1 MVDKRLYLVRLMDGE
16 IITLREEEYI
26 EQKDLGEEMSIIA
39 AGGPEG
45 ELLTL
50 TTEEAL
56 EYNLAD
62 GEADTV
68 EDLLGMY
75 QIVEVDGER
84 KVLTT
89 EGIAQKQME
98 FGDGGVKVIKSLKG
112 APQETVLITLADR
125 FVFFVTS
132 PLISGTLL
140 ALGTLGL
147 FVEIRTPGFGIPGIA
162 GLICLGLFFWGHR
175 LLNISADYAA
185 LAFIVGVALLLVEV
199 FVIPGFWYCGYRR
212 HCADVGQRLFRIPQ
226 CLQA

>member
-1 MVDKRLYLVRLMDGE
+1 
-16 IITLREEEYI
+16 
-26 EQKDLGEEMSIIA
+26 
-39 AGGPEG
+39 
-45 ELLTL
+45 
-50 TTEEAL
+50 
-56 EYNLAD
+56 
-62 GEADTV
+62 
-68 EDLLGMY
+68 MY

-98 FGDGGVKVIKSLKG
+98 FGDGGVKVIKSLQG
-112 APQETVLITLADR
+112 ATQETVLITLADR

-185 LAFIVGVALLLVEV
+185 LAFILGVALLLIEL
-199 FVIPGFWYCGYRR
+199 FVIPGFGVAGIAGIVLMLGSVFFVFRNAYKLETAVFGLSFAIILAFRACNCTFLRLAQNSYMEPSRFE
-212 HCADVGQRLFRIPQ
+212 HCHGFGFGISLRTAGGFSGVRG
-226 CLQA
+226 